1 MKDLKVLSSSIH
13 PGVGHK
19 SIHNEDSINTALLK
33 IDIYKKCYYRWVP
46 P

>member
-1 MKDLKVLSSSIH
+1 MKDLKVLPSSIH
-13 PGVGHK
+13 PGVGRK
-19 SIHNEDSINTALLK
+19 SIHNEDSINTLLK